1 MDAIEVFVV
10 FGSGFKSSCRVGS
23 EAFLPGKK
31 MGALYAIAAKGCNG
45 ILREIAETGFLP
57 LIIWTHL
64 VLALDIVPSF
74 LQQRAGMDTPTDTLL
89 SGWQTAG
96 AVVIEL
102 IRANPAW
109 LAVPLVVGVAVAVL
123 VAILRSRLWI
133 PTCINSDHRQGFGS
147 FCIGLMGG
155 DLQQRE

>member
-1 MDAIEVFVV
+1 M
-10 FGSGFKSSCRVGS
+10 GFC
-23 EAFLPGKK
+23 GK
-31 MGALYAIAAKGCNG
+31 
-45 ILREIAETGFLP
+45 LRRTGFHP
-57 LIIWTHL
+57 QIIWIHRVPT
-64 VLALDIVPSF
+64 LDSLPPF

-96 AVVIEL
+96 AVAIEL

-133 PTCINSDHRQGFGS
+133 PTCINSDYRQGFGS